1 MDGLDAPGIIKIS
14 PDGKHLYLI
23 ADGEDDS
30 VSWFDRNVLTGEI
43 SYLGSLKDGQGG
55 VDGLNGAYGLAISSD
70 GKHVYA
76 TGKADHAVSWFE
88 RNETSGALTYLSMHR
103 DGVNGVDGLY
113 NARTVELTPDG
124 KFAYVAASS
133 DDAISMF
140 ERNASSC
147 LLYTSPSPRDQRGSR
162 MPSSA

>member
-1 MDGLDAPGIIKIS
+1 MDGLDALGIIKIS
-14 PDGKHLYLI
+14 PEGKYLYLI

-70 GKHVYA
+70 GKHVYT

-88 RNETSGALTYLSMHR
+88 RNETSGANLSVH
-103 DGVNGVDGLY
+103 
-113 NARTVELTPDG
+113 
-124 KFAYVAASS
+124 ASGWG
-133 DDAISMF
+133 
-140 ERNASSC
+140 ERSGWFVQCQNC
-147 LLYTSPSPRDQRGSR
+147 
-162 MPSSA
+162 